1 MTARYIAID
10 WGSTNLR
17 AWLYQGEECLESRQS
32 EAGVTRLNGR
42 SPAAVLAEIT
52 QHWRDG
58 ATPVVM
64 AGMVGSNVG
73 WKIAPYLPLPAAF
86 SDIGQ
91 QLTAVGDNIWII
103 PGLCVSRDDNHNV
116 MRGEETQLLGARALA
131 PSSVYV
137 MPGTHCKWVLADRR
151 QIHDFRTVLT
161 GELHHLLL
169 QHSLVGAGLPPQ
181 ETSAAAFAAGLQR
194 GINNP
199 AVLPQLFEVRASHVL
214 GALPRE
220 QVSEF
225 LSGLLIGAEVATLSD
240 TFAGQQAISLVAGS
254 SLTSRYQQAFA
265 AIGREVSAVAGD
277 TAFQTGIR
285 SIAYAVLPLIAIL
298 RGITPDEALAHV
310 GAVIDAGFD
319 AVEIPLNSPQWE
331 KSIPQVV
338 DAYGEQALI
347 GAGTVLQPEQVDR
360 LAAMGCR
367 LIVTPNIQPEVIRRA
382 VGYGMTVCPG
392 CATASEAFSA
402 LDAGAQALK
411 IFPSS
416 AFGPD
421 YIKALKAV
429 LPPEVPVFAVGGV
442 TPENL
447 AQWINAGCVGAGLG
461 SDLYRAGQP
470 VERTAQQAA
479 AFVKAYREAV
489 K

>member
-73 WKIAPYLPLPAAF
+73 WKIAPHLPLPAAF

-199 AVLPQLFEVRASHVL
+199 ALPQLFEVRASHVL

-254 SLTSRYQQAFA
+254 SLTSRYQQ
-265 AIGREVSAVAGD
+265 D
-277 TAFQTGIR
+277 
-285 SIAYAVLPLIAIL
+285 
-298 RGITPDEALAHV
+298 
-310 GAVIDAGFD
+310 
-319 AVEIPLNSPQWE
+319 SP
-331 KSIPQVV
+331 P
-338 DAYGEQALI
+338 
-347 GAGTVLQPEQVDR
+347 
-360 LAAMGCR
+360 LAAKSAR
-367 LIVTPNIQPEVIRRA
+367 LRAIRHFRQ
-382 VGYGMTVCPG
+382 
-392 CATASEAFSA
+392 E
-402 LDAGAQALK
+402 
-411 IFPSS
+411 
-416 AFGPD
+416 
-421 YIKALKAV
+421 
-429 LPPEVPVFAVGGV
+429 
-442 TPENL
+442 
-447 AQWINAGCVGAGLG
+447 
-461 SDLYRAGQP
+461 
-470 VERTAQQAA
+470 
-479 AFVKAYREAV
+479 
-489 K
+489 